1 MLASRHLFAH
11 LSRPVDHH
19 DRHDDED
26 DDDDDGE
33 DNADDGE
40 DDDDDE
46 ENKHDHDEKGA
57 HGDDT
62 IKLQV
67 RRSTIRS

>member
-1 MLASRHLFAH
+1 MPPLLLASRHLFAH
-11 LSRPVDHH
+11 LPRPIDHH

-26 DDDDDGE
+26 E
-33 DNADDGE
+33 DEDDGE
-40 DDDDDE
+40 DDDDDG

-67 RRSTIRS
+67 R

>member
-1 MLASRHLFAH
+1 MPPLLLASRHLFAH

-26 DDDDDGE
+26 DDY
-33 DNADDGE
+33 DDGE

-67 RRSTIRS
+67 R

>member
-1 MLASRHLFAH
+1 MPPLLLASRHLFAH

-19 DRHDDED
+19 DQHDDED
-26 DDDDDGE
+26 DDG
-33 DNADDGE
+33 DDGE
-40 DDDDDE
+40 DDDDDG

-67 RRSTIRS
+67 R